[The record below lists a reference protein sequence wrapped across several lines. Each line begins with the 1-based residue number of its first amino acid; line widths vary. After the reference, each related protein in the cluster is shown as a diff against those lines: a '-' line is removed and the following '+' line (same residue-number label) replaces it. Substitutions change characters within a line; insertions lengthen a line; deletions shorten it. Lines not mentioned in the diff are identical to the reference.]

1 MKPVWKG
8 FWQSWQNVSFYLHF
22 WVCKV
27 ITLVCLLVWT
37 NYQNNFTKLSFN
49 CHNFKV
55 TQFANDYFAFKIHG
69 EILDVSEW
77 QNCAKYWKFNR
88 WGINCGQK
96 YSNRPSSAQHR
107 LLNTKVII
115 IIPLGMPT
123 LCLYLLHTFS
133 LILPKFYFVS
143 SFYANVH
150 AKMKIHFPKV

>member
-1 MKPVWKG
+1 MAENAKNSIYKE
-8 FWQSWQNVSFYLHF
+8 
-22 WVCKV
+22 
-27 ITLVCLLVWT
+27 
-37 NYQNNFTKLSFN
+37 
-49 CHNFKV
+49 
-55 TQFANDYFAFKIHG
+55 AFAFVV
-69 EILDVSEW
+69 LSVV
-77 QNCAKYWKFNR
+77 AKKL
-88 WGINCGQK
+88 K
-96 YSNRPSSAQHR
+96 YSDRPNSAQHR